1 MSTIQRALAL
11 PITDLNRKLNRNG
24 SIIFISKKQ
33 KKNEGELPKYYVTG
47 GHEAIIPPLLHEYVQ
62 MERNRRMAYK
72 HGRYSGVHP
81 FLGRIVC
88 ENCGAAYRYSSW
100 HSTTYNDQVWEC
112 SSRWRGQKCG
122 NCHIYDEQFQI
133 LLRQVMATA
142 VAQKPYVPSAIRKIL
157 QELPGMTDNRY
168 ERITEAL
175 HRLPNK
181 IQFSQSDAIIA
192 IKTIHIG
199 RQRTMKVTF
208 LDDTEITIDI
218 PPFSPRRSQ

>member
-1 MSTIQRALAL
+1 M
-11 PITDLNRKLNRNG
+11 
-24 SIIFISKKQ
+24 
-33 KKNEGELPKYYVTG
+33 TG

-62 MERNRRMAYK
+62 MERNRRMTYK

-100 HSTTYNDQVWEC
+100 HSTTYNDRVWEC

-133 LLRQVMATA
+133 LLRQVMATT

-208 LDDTEITIDI
+208 LDDTEIIIDI